1 MWFLEIQ
8 SAVLGLLQ
16 RYQRTIWYFF
26 LFGRL
31 FVQRFTLCYQSIVCP
46 RCLYVGVLWPNG
58 WMDQEET
65 CHRGGPRPRPH
76 CVRWGPS
83 SQRAQPPIFGP
94 CLLWPNCWMDQDA
107 TWYGGR
113 PWPRPHCVRWEPSS
127 PPKRGIFPHNF
138 RRMSIVAYRSP
149 FLATADHLFANAS
162 TSVFIT
168 Y

>member
-1 MWFLEIQ
+1 L
-8 SAVLGLLQ
+8 AD
-16 RYQRTIWYFF
+16 
-26 LFGRL
+26 
-31 FVQRFTLCYQSIVCP
+31 
-46 RCLYVGVLWPNG
+46 CLYNGSPYAISPLSVLDVCMLVYCGQTVGWIKKKLVTEVGL
-58 WMDQEET
+58 
-65 CHRGGPRPRPH
+65 GPGHIALDGDPAP
-76 CVRWGPS
+76 P

-127 PPKRGIFPHNF
+127 PPKRGIVPHNF